1 MDMDSQSLIN
11 IGIALAGFFGGW
23 VLTQITKSLDRLDED
38 VKKMPEKYVRRDD
51 YLRDIAD
58 IKTMLKGIYDKLDN
72 KADK

>member
-1 MDMDSQSLIN
+1 MDAQTIIN
-11 IGIALAGFFGGW
+11 GAIALVGFFGGW
-23 VLTQITKSLDRLDED
+23 VLNRITNSLDRLDED
-38 VKKMPEKYVRRDD
+38 VKKLPEKYVRRDD

>member
-1 MDMDSQSLIN
+1 MDAQSLIN
-11 IGIALAGFFGGW
+11 IGIGLAGFFGGW
-23 VLTQITKSLDRLDED
+23 VLTQITKSLDRLDDD

-58 IKTMLKGIYDKLDN
+58 IKAMLKGIYDKLDN